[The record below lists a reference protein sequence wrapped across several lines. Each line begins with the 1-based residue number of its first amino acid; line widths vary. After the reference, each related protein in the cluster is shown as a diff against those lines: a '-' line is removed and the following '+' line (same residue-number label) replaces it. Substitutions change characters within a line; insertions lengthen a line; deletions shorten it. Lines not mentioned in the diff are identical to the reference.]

1 MADAKTEKQKV
12 KEITDKLEEGLKELF
27 ESEKYKSYLSTM
39 SKFHNYSFNNTLLI
53 ALQKPEAT
61 LVAGYQAWQ
70 KNFNRHVNKGEKGIR
85 ILAPAPYKIKE
96 ERDKLDPVTGEIML
110 DKDGMPQTE
119 EVEIKIPAFRAVS
132 VFDVSQ
138 TDGEPL
144 PELEAKELLSTVEG
158 YEDFIKAV
166 TYVAPA
172 PIGFEDIPGDS
183 KGYFNI
189 EENRIAVQEGMSE
202 SQTLKTMVH
211 ETAHSMLHNKEV
223 NKEDILAPAK
233 DRNTKE
239 IEAESIAFTVCRHFG
254 IDTSEYSFSYIA
266 GWSSGRDM
274 KELKSS
280 LDTIR
285 RTASELITGIEEQLR
300 ELQRDREIM
309 QEQSQEFILAI
320 SNTERSHFDIAS
332 VRGMEGAEL
341 LDSLLAMKDADRE
354 NVEAYLESRGAW
366 VTHLG
371 DDRSEE
377 VEEFHVDYIYDTD
390 THAITDVKYAMEM
403 DRKANEPVKDSDVV
417 LKIMYGEN
425 DRYEID
431 KITNMTREQALD
443 LAYKLAVL
451 DENEWDGNIQDFME
465 ENGAEY
471 VPIIVK
477 DGRNSGMPEFFDIAV
492 DLKAGEV
499 SLEKELSGIEYA
511 ASIVHRIEH
520 GKGVFSPD
528 ERNLIV
534 NYGYKLD
541 DYEKTKELAE
551 ILAYRI
557 ENEPANAALTVID
570 AQAEIDALPDGMIG
584 LSEMHE
590 YGYTWEEMLPLTK
603 ETALELFDSDLAV
616 YQLHKDGSETLIDD
630 KEQIT
635 GHEGIFGIEK
645 SDWENERGLR
655 SMQAE
660 LAESGASKEAQLLYG
675 DTDKYG
681 IYQLKDNPELRDFHF
696 AGIESLKRKGIIKDN
711 LDAIKPE
718 NYNLVY
724 VGELSELSK
733 DFIRLQTQGDKLEAL
748 YEKFNIDH
756 PADYKGHSLSVS
768 DIVVLHENGENSA
781 HFVDSFGFTEL
792 PDFVRELEGVKEQEA
807 DKAEKG
813 LTNEEKQFLET
824 DNAPLI
830 AKNFLAWDEI
840 EDLGYRFFEDGYI
853 DKFKP
858 SEKALYGDGMVP
870 EPKIYDLARRMQGGE
885 DIREELAKALIGGHE
900 RVIEADEND
909 GVAVLFGRDD
919 VTVTFGNAEK
929 QISYE
934 EMGTAFLGLM
944 ESEYKKIEQARAAEE
959 QEEEIEGNATSGH
972 NVQKLETEQTEPE
985 QTIMVQPDQEQ
996 IQAEQSEAQENYPEF
1011 YGHTL
1016 SFAMEHG
1023 EVDKYIESHKLDREC
1038 KEAVEETI
1046 RQNFDGMYLKDDIV
1060 KPLAEQYGS
1069 ERMAFI
1075 LANTIQQESLD
1086 ERFSGD
1092 NKTWASE
1099 FPISEN
1105 IVHGIDMNRELIVS
1119 SHPAVLDGFIDIF
1132 RREVLEQEK
1141 DLSAGQEKVTS
1152 GHNVQKLELEQT
1164 EAEKTEP
1171 QAEQSEPKKSA
1182 KELEFEDTEDG
1193 DEIIDLGDEKD
1204 QVLAEMKQSLEGFQ
1218 DTSGHNVNPSAMQKD
1233 LKLETEPKKA
1243 AETELAFQIADRFIS
1258 IQETDGGYDYS
1269 IMNMDYKEIESGV
1282 YEKTGVNIQEIA
1294 DDIVDDLRE
1303 DPFDNGVKGSIGDD
1317 DELIPID
1324 YDGLMEKVEAA
1335 DHIEPQAQGNVVE
1348 NFKAKTNELFHEI
1361 SEMNPAE
1368 IEETVKCHVQAQLD
1382 EHGIDAEI
1390 VDVAVVGSRC
1400 RGLEREGSDLDV
1412 AVELSTNE
1420 REDVLFDTF
1429 NEDKLHIGGV
1439 KVNINPITAQKT
1451 GSLETYLPQVENY
1464 LEGVR
1469 EAREK
1474 EPVSIFNIRMND
1486 EERWFKN
1493 TSGLDAEGLCK
1504 AYAECGKPFVEM
1516 GKYGERIEAADHAS
1530 IEQGDRLDFSIEFNE
1545 ETDQITIFDGEN
1557 FEYKGLRET
1566 LFPEQAEPEV
1576 TLTVAECGEFHTMGE
1591 FYENIPTVDEAVA
1604 IWKQIPP
1611 DRMNGISAI
1620 GINIHTPGTE
1630 AFEDVEADIL
1640 SGNRID
1646 LDILEFIPDI
1656 KDSPQAMEVIAE
1668 LVAKL
1673 PEMEIDGHM
1682 GEELEAKVWEKRMP
1696 GLTPA
1701 EQLAVEIDRFTYDYD
1716 AALYHDNSQ
1725 SMTENV
1731 SELAD
1736 ALKQRDTH
1744 DIALWLAEIAADGTE
1759 PEERKR
1765 AVELLEKL
1773 AEYKPLAKI
1782 EEMEEQNY
1790 NMVDNVLNNGA
1801 GEKAG
1806 KEENKKEQERP
1817 AAKASLKARLA
1828 EKKALVSGQGKDHEA
1843 QENIKNNQREM

>member
-27 ESEKYKSYLSTM
+27 ESEKYKNYLSTM
-39 SKFHNYSFNNTLLI
+39 SKFHNYSFNNTFLI
-53 ALQKPEAT
+53 ALQRPDAS

-70 KNFNRHVNKGEKGIR
+70 KNFNRHVKRGEKGIR

-119 EVEIKIPAFRAVS
+119 EVEVKIPAFRAVS
-132 VFDVSQ
+132 VFDVAQ
-138 TDGEPL
+138 TEGEPL

-166 TYVAPA
+166 TYVAPV
-172 PIGFEDIPGDS
+172 PIGFEDIPGAS

-189 EENRIAVQEGMSE
+189 GENRIAVQEGMSE

-285 RTASELITGIEEQLR
+285 RTASELITGIEEQLK

-309 QEQSQEFILAI
+309 QEQSQEFILAV

-332 VRGMEGAEL
+332 VKGMEGAEL
-341 LDSLLAMKDADRE
+341 MDSLLAMKDADRE

-377 VEEFHVDYIYDTD
+377 VEEFHVNYIYDTD

-425 DRYEID
+425 DGYEID
-431 KITNMTREQALD
+431 KITNMTREQAVD
-443 LAYKLAVL
+443 LAYKLAAL
-451 DENEWDGNIQDFME
+451 DGNEWDGNIQDFME

-477 DGRNSGMPEFFDIAV
+477 DGRNSGMPEFFDIVV
-492 DLKAGEV
+492 DLKAEEV
-499 SLEKELSGIEYA
+499 TLEEELSGMEYA
-511 ASIVHRIEH
+511 ASIIHRLEH

-541 DYEKTKELAE
+541 DYEKTKELADT
-551 ILAYRI
+551 LAYRI

-570 AQAEIDALPDGMIG
+570 AQVEIDALPDGMIG
-584 LSEMHE
+584 LSEMHG

-603 ETALELFDSDLAV
+603 ETALELFDRDLAV
-616 YQLHKDGSETLIDD
+616 YQLHKDGSETLIED

-645 SDWENERGLR
+645 SDWENERELR

-660 LAESGASKEAQLLYG
+660 LAESGANKQAQLLYG
-675 DTDKYG
+675 SSDKYG

-696 AGIESLKRKGIIKDN
+696 AGIEALKSRGIIKDN

-781 HFVDSFGFTEL
+781 HFVDSVGFTML
-792 PDFVRELEGVKEQEA
+792 PDFLREMEGIK
-807 DKAEKG
+807 
-813 LTNEEKQFLET
+813 
-824 DNAPLI
+824 
-830 AKNFLAWDEI
+830 
-840 EDLGYRFFEDGYI
+840 
-853 DKFKP
+853 
-858 SEKALYGDGMVP
+858 
-870 EPKIYDLARRMQGGE
+870 
-885 DIREELAKALIGGHE
+885 
-900 RVIEADEND
+900 
-909 GVAVLFGRDD
+909 
-919 VTVTFGNAEK
+919 
-929 QISYE
+929 
-934 EMGTAFLGLM
+934 
-944 ESEYKKIEQARAAEE
+944 E

-972 NVQKLETEQTEPE
+972 NVQKSETEQTSMEQSEP
-985 QTIMVQPDQEQ
+985 EQ
-996 IQAEQSEAQENYPEF
+996 IQAGQPEAQKSYPAV

-1016 SFAMEHG
+1016 SYAMEHG
-1023 EVDKYIESHKLDREC
+1023 EVDKYSDSRKLDREC
-1038 KEAVEETI
+1038 REAIEGTI
-1046 RQNFDGMYLKDDIV
+1046 RQNFDGMHLKHDIV

-1069 ERMAFI
+1069 ERMAFV
-1075 LANTIQQESLD
+1075 LASTIQQESWD
-1086 ERFSGD
+1086 GRFSVD
-1092 NKTWASE
+1092 NKAWASE
-1099 FPISEN
+1099 FYIPEN
-1105 IVHGIDMNRELIVS
+1105 IVHGIDINRELIVS
-1119 SHPAVLDGFIDIF
+1119 SHPAVLDGFIDMF
-1132 RREVLEQEK
+1132 RSEVLEKEK
-1141 DLSAGQEKVTS
+1141 ELSAGQEEITS
-1152 GHNVQKLELEQT
+1152 GHNVQKLEAEQTAMEQSGLEQ
-1164 EAEKTEP
+1164 A
-1171 QAEQSEPKKSA
+1171 QAEQHEPEQPA
-1182 KELEFEDTEDG
+1182 TPEFEDMEDG
-1193 DEIIDLGDEKD
+1193 DEIIDLGDETE
-1204 QVLAEMKQSLEGFQ
+1204 QVLAEMKQSLEGLQ
-1218 DTSGHNVNPSAMQKD
+1218 DTSGHNVNLSARQKD
-1233 LKLETEPKKA
+1233 LKLETEPEEM

-1269 IMNMDYKEIESGV
+1269 IMGTDYKEIDGGV
-1282 YEKTGVNIQEIA
+1282 YDNPDVSIREALNNIVE
-1294 DDIVDDLRE
+1294 DLRE
-1303 DPFDNGVKGSIGDD
+1303 NPFDNGAGGNIGDD

-1335 DHIEPQAQGNVVE
+1335 NRIEPQTQGNVVE

-1368 IEETVKCHVQAQLD
+1368 IEEAVKRHVQAKID
-1382 EHGIDAEI
+1382 EYAIQAEI
-1390 VDVAVVGSRC
+1390 IDVAVVGSRC

-1420 REDVLFDTF
+1420 REDDLFNAF
-1429 NEDKLHIGGV
+1429 NNCDGIHIGGI
-1439 KVNINPITAQKT
+1439 KVDINPITAQRT
-1451 GSLETYLPQVENY
+1451 GTLENYLPQVEDY

-1469 EAREK
+1469 EAREN
-1474 EPVSIFNIRMND
+1474 EPISIFNIRMND

-1504 AYAECGKPFVEM
+1504 AYAECDKPFVEM
-1516 GKYGERIEAADHAS
+1516 EKYGERIEAADHAY
-1530 IEQGDRLDFSIEFNE
+1530 IEQGERLDFSIEFNE

-1557 FEYKGLRET
+1557 FAYKGLRET

-1591 FYENIPTVDEAVA
+1591 FYENIPTVEEAVT

-1611 DRMNGISAI
+1611 ERMNGIPAI

-1630 AFEDVEADIL
+1630 VFEDVGIDIL
-1640 SGNRID
+1640 LGKRID
-1646 LDILEFIPDI
+1646 LDILEYIPDI

-1682 GEELEAKVWEKRMP
+1682 GEEFEAKVWEKRMP
-1696 GLTPA
+1696 GLTPP
-1701 EQLAVEIDRFTYDYD
+1701 EQLAVELDRFTYDYD

-1725 SMTENV
+1725 NMTENV

-1801 GEKAG
+1801 GEKAQ
-1806 KEENKKEQERP
+1806 KEENRKAQDKP
-1817 AAKASLKARLA
+1817 AAKPSLKARLA
-1828 EKKALVSGQGKDHEA
+1828 EKKAQVAGQGRE
-1843 QENIKNNQREM
+1843 QEENIKNKQREM

>member
-53 ALQKPEAT
+53 AIQKPEAT

-70 KNFNRHVNKGEKGIR
+70 KNFNRHVNRGEKGIR

-96 ERDKLDPVTGEIML
+96 ERDKLDPVTGEVML

-223 NKEDILAPAK
+223 NREDILAPAK

-239 IEAESIAFTVCRHFG
+239 VEAESIAFTVCNHFG
-254 IDTSEYSFSYIA
+254 IDTSDYSFGYIA
-266 GWSSGRDM
+266 EWSSGKDM

-300 ELQRDREIM
+300 EIQRDREIM
-309 QEQSQEFILAI
+309 QEQSQEFILAV

-403 DRKANEPVKDSDVV
+403 DRKANEPIKDSDVV
-417 LKIMYGEN
+417 LKIMYREN
-425 DRYEID
+425 DGYEID

-443 LAYKLAVL
+443 LAHKLAAL

-492 DLKAGEV
+492 DLKAEEV
-499 SLEKELSGIEYA
+499 TLEEELSGMEYA
-511 ASIVHRIEH
+511 SSIIHRLEH

-551 ILAYRI
+551 VLAYRI

-584 LSEMHE
+584 LSEMHG

-603 ETALELFDSDLAV
+603 ETVLELFDRDLAV

-635 GHEGIFGIEK
+635 GHDGIFGIEK
-645 SDWENERGLR
+645 SDWENEREVR
-655 SMQAE
+655 SMRAE
-660 LAESGASKEAQLLYG
+660 LAESGANKEAQLLYG

-681 IYQLKDNPELRDFHF
+681 IYHLKDNPELRDFHF
-696 AGIESLKRKGIIKDN
+696 AGTESLKRRGIIKDN

-768 DIVVLHENGENSA
+768 DIVVLHENGKNSA
-781 HFVDSFGFTEL
+781 HFVDSVGFTML
-792 PDFVRELEGVKEQEA
+792 HDFMRELEDVKKQEA
-807 DKAEKG
+807 DKAENG
-813 LTNEEKQFLET
+813 FTNEEKQFRET

-830 AKNFLAWDEI
+830 AKKFLAWDEI
-840 EDLGYRFFEDGYI
+840 EDLGYCFFEDGYI

-858 SEKALYGDGMVP
+858 SEKALYGDGMVS
-870 EPKIYDLARRMQGGE
+870 EPKIYDIARRMQGGE

-900 RVIEADEND
+900 RIIEADKND
-909 GVAVLFGRDD
+909 GVAVLFGKDA

-944 ESEYKKIEQARAAEE
+944 ESEYKDIEQARAAEE
-959 QEEEIEGNATSGH
+959 REEEIAESATSGH
-972 NVQKLETEQTEPE
+972 DVQKLKPEQTE
-985 QTIMVQPDQEQ
+985 M
-996 IQAEQSEAQENYPEF
+996 
-1011 YGHTL
+1011 
-1016 SFAMEHG
+1016 
-1023 EVDKYIESHKLDREC
+1023 
-1038 KEAVEETI
+1038 
-1046 RQNFDGMYLKDDIV
+1046 
-1060 KPLAEQYGS
+1060 
-1069 ERMAFI
+1069 
-1075 LANTIQQESLD
+1075 
-1086 ERFSGD
+1086 
-1092 NKTWASE
+1092 
-1099 FPISEN
+1099 
-1105 IVHGIDMNRELIVS
+1105 
-1119 SHPAVLDGFIDIF
+1119 
-1132 RREVLEQEK
+1132 
-1141 DLSAGQEKVTS
+1141 
-1152 GHNVQKLELEQT
+1152 EQT
-1164 EAEKTEP
+1164 ETEKTEP
-1171 QAEQSEPKKSA
+1171 QKEQSQSEKPA
-1182 KELEFEDTEDG
+1182 EMPEFEDTEDG

-1218 DTSGHNVNPSAMQKD
+1218 DTSGHNVNLSARQKD

-1243 AETELAFQIADRFIS
+1243 TETELAFQIADRFIS
-1258 IQETDGGYDYS
+1258 IQETDDGYDYS
-1269 IMNMDYKEIESGV
+1269 IMSADYKEIDGGV
-1282 YEKTGVNIQEIA
+1282 YDNPNVSIREALN
-1294 DDIVDDLRE
+1294 DIVEDLK
-1303 DPFDNGVKGSIGDD
+1303 DNPFDNGARGNISDK

-1324 YDGLMEKVEAA
+1324 YDGLMGKVEAA
-1335 DHIEPQAQGNVVE
+1335 DSIDSQAQGNVVE

-1368 IEETVKCHVQAQLD
+1368 IEETVKCHVQAKID
-1382 EHGIDAEI
+1382 EYVIQAEI
-1390 VDVAVVGSRC
+1390 IDVAVVGSRC

-1420 REDVLFDTF
+1420 REDDLFNAF
-1429 NEDKLHIGGV
+1429 NNCDGIHIGGI
-1439 KVNINPITAQKT
+1439 KVDINPITAQRT
-1451 GSLETYLPQVENY
+1451 GTLETYLPQVEDY

-1504 AYAECGKPFVEM
+1504 AYAECDKPFVEM
-1516 GKYGERIEAADHAS
+1516 GKYGERIEAADHAY

-1591 FYENIPTVDEAVA
+1591 FYENIPTVEEAVA

-1611 DRMNGISAI
+1611 ERMNGIPAI
-1620 GINIHTPGTE
+1620 GINIHIPGTE

-1656 KDSPQAMEVIAE
+1656 KESPQAMEVIAE
-1668 LVAKL
+1668 LVVKL
-1673 PEMEIDGHM
+1673 PEMEIDGNM
-1682 GEELEAKVWEKRMP
+1682 GEELETKVWEKRMP

-1716 AALYHDNSQ
+1716 TALYHDNSQ

-1736 ALKQRDTH
+1736 ALNQRDTH
-1744 DIALWLAEIAADGTE
+1744 DIALWLADIAADGTV
-1759 PEERKR
+1759 PEESKR
-1765 AVELLEKL
+1765 AMELLEKL

-1806 KEENKKEQERP
+1806 REENKKEQERP

-1828 EKKALVSGQGKDHEA
+1828 EKKALVSGQGKDHET
-1843 QENIKNNQREM
+1843 QENIKKNQREM

>member
-12 KEITDKLEEGLKELF
+12 KEITDRLEEGLKELF

-53 ALQKPEAT
+53 AMQKPEAT
-61 LVAGYQAWQ
+61 LVAGFKAWQ
-70 KNFNRHVNKGEKGIR
+70 TNFNRHVNKGEKGIR

-96 ERDKLDPVTGEIML
+96 ERDKLDPVTGEVML

-138 TDGEPL
+138 TDGEPI

-158 YEDFIKAV
+158 YEDFVKAV

-183 KGYFNI
+183 KGYFST

-211 ETAHSMLHNKEV
+211 ETAHSMLHSKEV
-223 NKEDILAPAK
+223 NKEDILAPSK

-239 IEAESIAFTVCRHFG
+239 VEAESIAYTVCQHFG
-254 IDTSEYSFSYIA
+254 IDTSDYSFGYIA
-266 GWSSGRDM
+266 GWSSGKDM

-300 ELQRDREIM
+300 EIQRDREIM

-403 DRKANEPVKDSDVV
+403 DRKANEPIKDSDVV
-417 LKIMYGEN
+417 LKIMYKEN
-425 DRYEID
+425 DGYEID

-443 LAYKLAVL
+443 IAHKLAVL

-477 DGRNSGMPEFFDIAV
+477 GGRNSGMPEFFDIAA
-492 DLKAGEV
+492 DLKKGEV
-499 SLEKELSGIEYA
+499 FLEKDVSGMEYA
-511 ASIVHRIEH
+511 ASIIHRLEH
-520 GKGVFSPD
+520 GKGVFTPD

-541 DYEKTKELAE
+541 DYEKTKELADV
-551 ILAYRI
+551 LAYRI

-590 YGYTWEEMLPLTK
+590 YGYTWEEILPLTK
-603 ETALELFDSDLAV
+603 ETALELFDRDLPV
-616 YQLHKDGSETLIDD
+616 YQLHKDGSETLIED

-635 GHEGIFGIEK
+635 EHEGIFGIEK
-645 SDWENERGLR
+645 SDWENERELR
-655 SMQAE
+655 SMQAG
-660 LAESGASKEAQLLYG
+660 LAESGANKEAQLLYG

-696 AGIESLKRKGIIKDN
+696 AGTAELLKRGILSDDFKEIQ
-711 LDAIKPE
+711 PG

-724 VGELSELSK
+724 AGELS
-733 DFIRLQTQGDKLEAL
+733 DIQGQSQGEKLNAIF
-748 YEKFNIDH
+748 EKFNIDH
-756 PADYKGHSLSVS
+756 PADYRGHSLSVS
-768 DIVVLHENGENSA
+768 DIVVLHENGKNSA
-781 HFVDSFGFTEL
+781 QFVDSFGFTEL
-792 PDFVRELEGVKEQEA
+792 PDFIRILEGVKEQGIQ
-807 DKAEKG
+807 KAEP
-813 LTNEEKQFLET
+813 
-824 DNAPLI
+824 A
-830 AKNFLAWDEI
+830 
-840 EDLGYRFFEDGYI
+840 
-853 DKFKP
+853 
-858 SEKALYGDGMVP
+858 
-870 EPKIYDLARRMQGGE
+870 
-885 DIREELAKALIGGHE
+885 
-900 RVIEADEND
+900 
-909 GVAVLFGRDD
+909 
-919 VTVTFGNAEK
+919 
-929 QISYE
+929 
-934 EMGTAFLGLM
+934 
-944 ESEYKKIEQARAAEE
+944 QA
-959 QEEEIEGNATSGH
+959 
-972 NVQKLETEQTEPE
+972 EQTE
-985 QTIMVQPDQEQ
+985 
-996 IQAEQSEAQENYPEF
+996 AQKSYPAF

-1016 SFAMEHG
+1016 SYAMEHG
-1023 EVDKYIESHKLDREC
+1023 EADKYLESHKLDREC
-1038 KEAVEETI
+1038 KGAIEETI
-1046 RQNFDGMYLKDDIV
+1046 RQNFDGMHLKHDIV
-1060 KPLAEQYGS
+1060 KPLVEQYGS
-1069 ERMAFI
+1069 ERMAFV
-1075 LANTIQQESLD
+1075 LANTIQQESWD
-1086 ERFSGD
+1086 GRFSRD
-1092 NKTWASE
+1092 NKAWASE

-1105 IVHGIDMNRELIVS
+1105 IVHGIDMNSELVVS
-1119 SHPAVLDGFIDIF
+1119 SHPAVLDGFIGMF

-1141 DLSAGQEKVTS
+1141 DLSAGQEKMTS
-1152 GHNVQKLELEQT
+1152 GHDVNLSARQKDLKLEAEQT
-1164 EAEKTEP
+1164 VMEQSEP
-1171 QAEQSEPKKSA
+1171 EQTQAEQSEAQAEKDEPEKSA
-1182 KELEFEDTEDG
+1182 ETPEFEDAEDG
-1193 DEIIDLGDEKD
+1193 DEIIDLGDETD
-1204 QVLAEMKQSLEGFQ
+1204 QVLAEMKKSLTG
-1218 DTSGHNVNPSAMQKD
+1218 DK
-1233 LKLETEPKKA
+1233 
-1243 AETELAFQIADRFIS
+1243 ETELAFQIADRFIS
-1258 IQETDGGYDYS
+1258 IQEVDGGYDYS
-1269 IMNMDYKEIESGV
+1269 IMGADYKEIDGGMYDNSDVSIREAL
-1282 YEKTGVNIQEIA
+1282 N
-1294 DDIVDDLRE
+1294 DIVEDLKE
-1303 DPFDNGVKGSIGDD
+1303 NPFDNGARGNIGDK

-1324 YDGLMEKVEAA
+1324 YDGLIENVEATNR
-1335 DHIEPQAQGNVVE
+1335 IEPQTQGNVVE

-1368 IEETVKCHVQAQLD
+1368 IEETVKCHVQAKL
-1382 EHGIDAEI
+1382 EESGIDAEI
-1390 VDVAVVGSRC
+1390 VDVAVAGSRC

-1412 AVELSTNE
+1412 VVELSTNE

-1429 NEDKLHIGGV
+1429 NEDGLHIGGV
-1439 KVNINPITAQKT
+1439 KVDINPITAQRT
-1451 GSLETYLPQVENY
+1451 GSLETYLPQVEDY

-1486 EERWFKN
+1486 EERWFRN

-1516 GKYGERIEAADHAS
+1516 GKYGERIEAADHAY
-1530 IEQGDRLDFSIEFNE
+1530 IQQGEKLDFSIEFNE

-1576 TLTVAECGEFHTMGE
+1576 TLTVAECGEFHNLGE
-1591 FYENIPTVDEAVA
+1591 FYENIPTVEEAVA

-1611 DRMNGISAI
+1611 ERMHGIPAI
-1620 GINIHTPGTE
+1620 GINVHTPGTE
-1630 AFEDVEADIL
+1630 AFEDVGIDIL
-1640 SGNRID
+1640 SGKRID
-1646 LDILEFIPDI
+1646 LDILEYIPDI
-1656 KDSPQAMEVIAE
+1656 KGNPQAMEVVAA

-1673 PEMEIDGHM
+1673 PEMEIDGNM
-1682 GEELEAKVWEKRMP
+1682 SENFEAKVWEKRMP
-1696 GLTPA
+1696 DLTPA

-1716 AALYHDNSQ
+1716 TALYHDNSQ

-1731 SELAD
+1731 SEIAE

-1744 DIALWLAEIAADGTE
+1744 DIALWLADIAADRTGS
-1759 PEERKR
+1759 EERKR
-1765 AVELLEKL
+1765 AMELLEKL

-1801 GEKAG
+1801 GEKAR
-1806 KEENKKEQERP
+1806 KEENKKGQECP
-1817 AAKASLKARLA
+1817 AARTSLKARLA